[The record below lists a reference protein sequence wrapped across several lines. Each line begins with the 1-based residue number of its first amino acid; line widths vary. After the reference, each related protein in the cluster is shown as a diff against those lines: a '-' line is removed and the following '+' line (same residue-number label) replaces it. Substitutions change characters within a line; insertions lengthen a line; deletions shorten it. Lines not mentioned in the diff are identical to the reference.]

1 MRQGLS
7 AGFVDGES
15 YRAHLANPP
24 AQSVFPPVRQ
34 ALPAPAE
41 EPRRSAQFPHGV
53 PSSKP
58 ALDLD
63 DEELKLR
70 LKISLGRG
78 NRRAHLDEDQVDLDL
93 RPLLVEDSSVVDE
106 YERRQAQHGQY
117 EAPLPWAK
125 GAKYW
130 VIRRHRADIDGR
142 LLPRIPVKV
151 NPCWHVGWCGHPCP
165 SCRTRRCFR
174 PVFNGNRD
182 PHPEHVCQ
190 RCHDVAEG
198 KY

>member
-1 MRQGLS
+1 M
-7 AGFVDGES
+7 
-15 YRAHLANPP
+15 
-24 AQSVFPPVRQ
+24 
-34 ALPAPAE
+34 
-41 EPRRSAQFPHGV
+41 

-117 EAPLPWAK
+117 EAPLPWAN

-142 LLPRIPVKV
+142 LLP
-151 NPCWHVGWCGHPCP
+151 
-165 SCRTRRCFR
+165 
-174 PVFNGNRD
+174 
-182 PHPEHVCQ
+182 PHPSQGEPLLACRLVRAPMSVMPDSPGAFAPFSTAIVTRTLSTFASGATMSPRGSINSSTTARHARSPV
-190 RCHDVAEG
+190 
-198 KY
+198 